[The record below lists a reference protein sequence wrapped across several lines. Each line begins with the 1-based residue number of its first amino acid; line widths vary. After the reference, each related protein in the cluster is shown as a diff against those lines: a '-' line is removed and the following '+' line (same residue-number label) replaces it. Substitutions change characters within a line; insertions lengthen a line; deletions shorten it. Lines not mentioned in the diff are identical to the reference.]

1 MPDMLQKYFR
11 LLSSKVQGAADPL
24 GFPRHG
30 ERELNMVDVP
40 SILGDCVDT
49 EEKQGRDAV

>member
-11 LLSSKVQGAADPL
+11 LLSGKDQGAADPL

-40 SILGDCVDT
+40 SILGD
-49 EEKQGRDAV
+49 

>member
-11 LLSSKVQGAADPL
+11 LLSGKDQGEADPL

-30 ERELNMVDVP
+30 GRELNMVDAL
-40 SILGDCVDT
+40 SIVGD
-49 EEKQGRDAV
+49 